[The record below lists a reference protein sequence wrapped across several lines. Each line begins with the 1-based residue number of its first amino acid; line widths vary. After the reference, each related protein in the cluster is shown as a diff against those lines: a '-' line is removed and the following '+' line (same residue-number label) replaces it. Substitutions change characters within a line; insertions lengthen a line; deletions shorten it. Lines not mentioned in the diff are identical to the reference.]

1 MALPECCQDFSR
13 KVMLS
18 SLNGIY
24 AIDLKNNT
32 LQYVNPEYTR
42 LTGYTLDDLEKMG
55 REGFAVL
62 FHPEDRERLE
72 AHTQALRQIA
82 DGQSLR
88 LEYRFK
94 TADGRWIWCVSR
106 HTLLERDKQ
115 GQARWIIGTFL
126 DITDHKSA
134 EVALGRQRELL
145 DHIIDTIPVMIVI
158 HDTNMRHLRVNHEF
172 RRVLGWSEADM
183 VEGDALVKLFPDP
196 FLRGKVRR
204 YMANAQRGWRDF
216 VLTAKD
222 GSQVQS
228 TWAVLRLSDR
238 THVSIGLDIRE
249 RMQTE
254 TVLTNARDRLESL
267 VMMRNVQ
274 LEGML
279 KALETEIGERRKAED
294 QLRKWSRVFMDAADP
309 IIIEDLSGTIL
320 DVNRETERVY
330 GWSRAELVGRPVQC
344 LIPADGHDQ
353 LATIRECC
361 RAGREVRDWEGG
373 RIDRAGRP
381 FSVLV
386 TAFPLVD
393 ESGAVTAVA
402 TIAKDITPR
411 KRMEVELRA
420 SQKHLQALSRK
431 SIEAL
436 ESDRRTTA
444 KEIHDSLGA
453 SLAAI
458 KFSLEGI
465 VEDMADKPAEA
476 VAELERS
483 IGHLVDTIKET
494 KRISANLRPT
504 TLDDL
509 GLLPTLEWYFRQ
521 FRESYG
527 RIRLTRSFEVCEDDF
542 SDSLK
547 IVIYRVLQEALSNAA
562 KHSGADRV
570 HVRLQVKNRELRLAV
585 SDNGS
590 GFDVQGA
597 LHRNDPMC
605 GYGLKNMRE
614 RVEICGGRFR
624 LSSRPGKGTR
634 LELRVPQDVS
644 CPLVGN

>member
-1 MALPECCQDFSR
+1 MALPECYPDFSQ

-18 SLNGIY
+18 SLSGIY
-24 AIDLKNNT
+24 AIDLNEDT
-32 LQYVNPEYTR
+32 LQYVNPEATR
-42 LTGYTLDDLEKMG
+42 LTGYTLNDLKKLG
-55 REGFAVL
+55 RKGFEEL
-62 FHPEDRERLE
+62 FHPEDRELL
-72 AHTQALRQIA
+72 ATHTQALKQIE
-82 DGQSLR
+82 DGQSLQF
-88 LEYRFK
+88 EYRFK

-106 HTLLERDKQ
+106 HTLLELDKQ
-115 GQARWIIGTFL
+115 GCARWIIGTFL
-126 DITDHKSA
+126 DITDRKSA
-134 EVALGRQRELL
+134 EGSLKRQRELL

-158 HDTNMRHLRVNHEF
+158 HDPNMRHLRVNHEF

-183 VEGDALVKLFPDP
+183 VGGDGLVKLFPDP
-196 FLRGKVRR
+196 FLRGKVLRH
-204 YMANAQRGWRDF
+204 MANTQRGWRDF
-216 VLTAKD
+216 VLTARD

-228 TWAVLRLSDR
+228 SWAVLRLSDR
-238 THVSIGLDIRE
+238 THVSIGLDVRE

-254 TVLTNARDRLESL
+254 SVLTNARDRLESL

-309 IIIEDLSGTIL
+309 IIIEDLAGTIM

-330 GWSRAELVGRPVQC
+330 GWKRDELIGRPIHC

-353 LATIRECC
+353 LTTIRECC
-361 RAGREVRDWEGG
+361 REGKEVRDWEGG
-373 RIDRAGRP
+373 RIDRDGRQIA
-381 FSVLV
+381 VLV
-386 TAFPLVD
+386 TAFPLVN
-393 ESGAVTAVA
+393 ESGAITAVA
-402 TIAKDITPR
+402 TIAKDITLR
-411 KRMEVELRA
+411 KRMESELRA
-420 SQKHLQALSRK
+420 SQKHLQVLSRK

-465 VEDMADKPAEA
+465 VEDMADKPEEA
-476 VAELERS
+476 VIELERS
-483 IGHLVDTIKET
+483 IYHLVDTIKET

-509 GLLPTLEWYFRQ
+509 GLLPTLEWFFRQ
-521 FRESYG
+521 FRESYD
-527 RIRLTRSFEVCEDDF
+527 RIRLTRSFEVCENEI

-570 HVRLQVKNRELRLAV
+570 HIRLQVKNRMIRLV
-585 SDNGS
+585 VTDNGT
-590 GFDVQGA
+590 GFDVNGE

-624 LSSRPGKGTR
+624 LNSRPGKGTR
-634 LELRVPQDVS
+634 LELRIPQDVMCALEGS
-644 CPLVGN
+644 